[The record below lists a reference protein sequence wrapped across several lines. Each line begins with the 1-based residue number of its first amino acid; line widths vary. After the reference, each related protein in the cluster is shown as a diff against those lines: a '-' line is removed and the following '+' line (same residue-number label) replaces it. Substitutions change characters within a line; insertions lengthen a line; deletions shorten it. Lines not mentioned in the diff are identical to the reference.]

1 MDEPRH
7 SNHRHQEWVRQEH
20 LSDIHFNLDQL
31 KELRAM
37 YRRQALNPVAAEI
50 ISSMII
56 SVLQE
61 LEMLKD
67 EYKKRFVSSSA

>member
-1 MDEPRH
+1 MDEPH
-7 SNHRHQEWVRQEH
+7 PSNHQEWLRQEH

-37 YRRQALNPVAAEI
+37 YRKQALNPVSAEI
-50 ISSMII
+50 ISSMIV
-56 SVLQE
+56 SVLNE

-67 EYKKRFVSSSA
+67 EYKKRFVSPSA